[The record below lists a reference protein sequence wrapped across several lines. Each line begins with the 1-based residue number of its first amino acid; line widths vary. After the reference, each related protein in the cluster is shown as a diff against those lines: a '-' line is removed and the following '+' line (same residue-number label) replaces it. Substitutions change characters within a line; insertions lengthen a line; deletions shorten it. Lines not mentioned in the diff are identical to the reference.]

1 MELYIILVPMKN
13 VNRLPPKK
21 TRSYVEVKV
30 TGTHL
35 WYVTNLPT
43 WHAGGMQVAYARMW
57 QVQ

>member
-35 WYVTNLPT
+35 WYD
-43 WHAGGMQVAYARMW
+43 ASKIS
-57 QVQ
+57 